1 MLKIR
6 ETADGL
12 IIEVKVQPRS
22 AKNEIAGEQ
31 AGALKIK
38 LTAAPVDGEANQ
50 ALIKFLSVLLQVPKK
65 DILLLRGE
73 SSRHKLIQIKGINM
87 KTMLQKMGF

>member
-1 MLKIR
+1 MLNIS
-6 ETADGL
+6 ETTDGL
-12 IIEVKVQPRS
+12 ILEIKVQPRS

-50 ALIKFLSVLLQVPKK
+50 ALIKFLSDVFKVPKK
-65 DILLLRGE
+65 NIMLLKGE
-73 SSRHKLIQIKGINM
+73 TSRHKLIEIKGIS
-87 KTMLQKMGF
+87 KELMLQKIGY